1 VSTAASLI
9 RAVKNAAAQRGVRAE
24 ALLLRAGIDPAIFDD
39 RDARVPTPAYLEAL
53 RAGGEL
59 ARDPCFGLTVAGA
72 MDGAAFGAL
81 AFVMASCATLREA
94 LHRFAR
100 YTRLLCDELR
110 VDVIERGSS
119 ASIVYVLEGV
129 PPEATLFEM
138 ALCHLVS
145 TARKGTNDAFQ
156 PRAIVFSHHAP
167 PRSLPK
173 ALGAPVELGG
183 AQNAVICDRA
193 ALDLPLRGKNATLLG
208 ILERHVE
215 QVLFTESAPGKWWTL
230 GMDVDVVRRR
240 LWVCAM
246 DDRSPNPRAGFI
258 WIFDLKTGKRIAN
271 HDLSKAAADA
281 TCTDVALTKD
291 GTGYVGDR
299 EAGNLYKVDVA
310 TGASLFAQSP
320 DLAASFV
327 GQNSLVVLPDESA
340 LLSLLYLP
348 SGLVRVDLN
357 DASVKP
363 VDITGKFSDL
373 TPLHGADG
381 MVYANGSVYVAFTQK
396 LIRVKPT
403 LGDWS
408 AATST
413 NVDIPNGMTDL
424 VNTPN
429 GLYLLNGQS
438 VRFALGQAPDPF
450 QLVRFTGSL

>member
-1 VSTAASLI
+1 LSPSRIV
-9 RAVKNAAAQRGVRAE
+9 AAARPRYTVAMLTHSQARSSIRLTFMVALGVAAGAGLP
-24 ALLLRAGIDPAIFDD
+24 ALAGCG
-39 RDARVPTPAYLEAL
+39 
-53 RAGGEL
+53 GGE
-59 ARDPCFGLTVAGA
+59 
-72 MDGAAFGAL
+72 
-81 AFVMASCATLREA
+81 AT
-94 LHRFAR
+94 
-100 YTRLLCDELR
+100 TSSG
-110 VDVIERGSS
+110 GSS
-119 ASIVYVLEGV
+119 A
-129 PPEATLFEM
+129 ATT
-138 ALCHLVS
+138 S
-145 TARKGTNDAFQ
+145 TTSTTATTSASTG
-156 PRAIVFSHHAP
+156 
-167 PRSLPK
+167 
-173 ALGAPVELGG
+173 GEGG
-183 AQNAVICDRA
+183 AGGAGSTTTTGSTGGA
-193 ALDLPLRGKNATLLG
+193 GGGAGGGGGTAPTTFLDTYPLTAQYPEGGTYDPGAHAFFVGSLGDGSVHQIDATTG
-208 ILERHVE
+208 AE

-246 DDRSPNPRAGFI
+246 DDRSPDPRAGFI

-310 TGASLFAQSP
+310 TGATLFAQSP

-348 SGLVRVDLN
+348 SGLVRIDLN

-381 MVYANGSVYVAFTQK
+381 MAYANGSVYVAFTQK

-403 LGDWS
+403 LSDWS

-413 NVDIPNGMTDL
+413 NVDIPNGMTDI
-424 VNTPN
+424 VSTPN

-438 VRFALGQAPDPF
+438 LRFALGQSPDPF